1 MGITSALHPT
11 DDCGAGQDACLEAYS
26 GADDPEG
33 VEATA
38 LVIDRVTFYGHF
50 LAVPARRD
58 VGDPEVLMGKRLFAE
73 AGCVACH
80 TPKWTTGDDPDLPEL
95 SDQTI
100 WPYTDMLLHD
110 MGPDLADGRPDFAA
124 SGTEWRTPPLWGVG
138 LIPLVN
144 LHNRLLHDG
153 RARGVAEAVLWH
165 GGEGQASRDAF
176 VALTASE
183 RKALVRFVESL

>member
-1 MGITSALHPT
+1 MANGG
-11 DDCGAGQDACLEAYS
+11 DCGAG
-26 GADDPEG
+26 
-33 VEATA
+33 
-38 LVIDRVTFYGHF
+38 I
-50 LAVPARRD
+50 
-58 VGDPEVLMGKRLFAE
+58 AE